1 MPGSKPV
8 WVYTNQVLCVW
19 FTFTLP
25 ELRGYHPGKARW
37 RRVVHVFNLW
47 THSHS
52 MYTKIHIGYTRLFC
66 RDRHF
71 LPIWCLLPRSLG
83 HKEWYM
89 SVLSMSRRSHKRF
102 VLLFYLAWC
111 IRLFWTNG
119 IILSYF
125 ILYWPMR
132 WIWSAGFRHWYLP
145 PPHRTFRILYS
156 NAMILQLLG
165 TFIPPSLW
173 A

>member
-1 MPGSKPV
+1 MPGSKLV

-19 FTFTLP
+19 FTFTLS

-125 ILYWPMR
+125 DQCAESDLQGFAIGIFLLR
-132 WIWSAGFRHWYLP
+132 IAHSASCTQLPWFYSSWVPLFRRLSE
-145 PPHRTFRILYS
+145 L
-156 NAMILQLLG
+156 N
-165 TFIPPSLW
+165 
-173 A
+173 